1 MSAVTHL
8 SFQEPENDPRNFC
21 YLWVAR
27 GPLTVE
33 DEPLDIPTT
42 LTLYQLIFAARE
54 MLPGYGIV
62 YKVTVLKTDTGN
74 KMII

>member
-1 MSAVTHL
+1 MSSITHL
-8 SFQEPENDPRNFC
+8 SFQEPENDPRNCC

-33 DEPLDIPTT
+33 DESLEIPTT

-54 MLPGYGIV
+54 MLPGYGII
-62 YKVTVLKTDTGN
+62 YKVSINNTNLK
-74 KMII
+74 